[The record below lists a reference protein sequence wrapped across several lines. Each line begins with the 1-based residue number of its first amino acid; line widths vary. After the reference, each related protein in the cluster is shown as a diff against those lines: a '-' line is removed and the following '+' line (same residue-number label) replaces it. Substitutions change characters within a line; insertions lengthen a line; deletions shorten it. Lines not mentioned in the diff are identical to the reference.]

1 MRALVPDL
9 YPSDTELPGLVKRR
23 VWSYPELQ
31 SHSVMVLT
39 LRRLHLAP
47 LAGEPKPE
55 ALAAIDRGID
65 LEKILGP
72 LTTII
77 DMDAVRRVKLDLLTN
92 SIVIE
97 YAAAGHGV
105 IRVTVVFRNAEDA
118 DACFSK
124 LWRRLGESFMLT
136 PYKRPVWVLARTPLT
151 LLGGVL
157 SATALL
163 VFGLNVAEDAA
174 TARAA
179 GGFTATALDAAL
191 GWVNWKTVCAVGGV
205 LAAAVQVWLYRR
217 LTQPPVRLELVR
229 G

>member
-1 MRALVPDL
+1 MPALDI

-23 VWSYPELQ
+23 VWSFPELR

-55 ALAAIDRGID
+55 ALAAIDKGID

-77 DMDAVRRVKLDLLTN
+77 DLDTVRRVKLDLLTN
-92 SIVIE
+92 SLILE
-97 YAAAGHGV
+97 YTAGQ
-105 IRVTVVFRNAEDA
+105 RVSRATVVFQNADDA
-118 DACFSK
+118 DAAFSK
-124 LWRRLGESFMLT
+124 LWRRLGETFILA
-136 PYKRPVWVLARTPLT
+136 PYRRPVVALARTPVVL
-151 LLGGVL
+151 LLGVL
-157 SATALL
+157 LATAVL

-179 GGFTATALDAAL
+179 EGAAKTALDSTL
-191 GWVNWKTVCAVGGV
+191 GWLNWKVVCAVGGV
-205 LAAAVQVWLYRR
+205 VAAALQVWLYRR